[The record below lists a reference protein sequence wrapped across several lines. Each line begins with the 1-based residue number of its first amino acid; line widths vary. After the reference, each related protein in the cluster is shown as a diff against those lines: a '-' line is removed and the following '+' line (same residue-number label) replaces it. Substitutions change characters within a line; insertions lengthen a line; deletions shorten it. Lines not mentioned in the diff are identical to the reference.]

1 MGHPGNVVSCSL
13 LTGDTVV
20 DIAAEDLGRLE
31 QIVIDVPSGKIA
43 YAVLACGGVFGIG
56 AKFFAVPWD
65 ALTLDAEHQRLVAD
79 IARESLGSETS

>member
-1 MGHPGNVVSCSL
+1 MGRPGNIVSCNL

-20 DIAAEDLGRLE
+20 DIAAVDLGRLE
-31 QIVIDVPSGKIA
+31 QIVIDVPSGRIV

-65 ALTLDAEHQRLVAD
+65 ALSLDAEGQRFVAD
-79 IARESLGSETS
+79 IARETFEGER